1 MRLPILLL
9 LMAGSGCAA
18 LIYEIVWFQLLQL
31 VIGSSAVSLG
41 LLLAAYMGG
50 LCVGSAALPRLVSRM
65 RNPLHLYAYLES
77 GIGALGIA
85 ILFGLP
91 LVGRL
96 YLAGPM
102 SGMAALIARGV
113 VSAVC
118 LIPPTLLMGASFP
131 AIARWV
137 EGTSKAV
144 PMMGALYSANI
155 AGGVA
160 GCLVAGFYLL
170 RLYDMAVATYVA
182 VGINAVVALSALAF
196 GKSGDRH
203 RILVLQNS
211 VSVPRFPRFWP
222 NRPLVYLAIALSGA
236 AALGAEVVWTRLLS
250 LLLGA
255 TVYTFSIILAVFLIG
270 LWAGSAASSVLLR
283 RIDQPVLAL
292 AGCQI
297 LLAVAIAGTAY
308 VVTHVLPFWPVDPW
322 LSLDPWFTFDLD
334 LFRVIRTIFVPTL
347 LWGASLP
354 LAMAAVAREGEDP
367 ARPAGAIY
375 AANTAG
381 SVIGALAYSLIFIP
395 GIGTRASEQVL
406 IGLAGAAAIVTTASH
421 VRDQARLRAAAAWMV
436 AGVAGARST
445 SPLW

>member
-196 GKSGDRH
+196 GKSGDR
-203 RILVLQNS
+203 
-211 VSVPRFPRFWP
+211 
-222 NRPLVYLAIALSGA
+222 
-236 AALGAEVVWTRLLS
+236 
-250 LLLGA
+250 
-255 TVYTFSIILAVFLIG
+255 
-270 LWAGSAASSVLLR
+270 
-283 RIDQPVLAL
+283 
-292 AGCQI
+292 
-297 LLAVAIAGTAY
+297 
-308 VVTHVLPFWPVDPW
+308 
-322 LSLDPWFTFDLD
+322 
-334 LFRVIRTIFVPTL
+334 
-347 LWGASLP
+347 
-354 LAMAAVAREGEDP
+354 
-367 ARPAGAIY
+367 
-375 AANTAG
+375 
-381 SVIGALAYSLIFIP
+381 
-395 GIGTRASEQVL
+395 
-406 IGLAGAAAIVTTASH
+406 
-421 VRDQARLRAAAAWMV
+421 
-436 AGVAGARST
+436 
-445 SPLW
+445 